1 MLLAEVILQP
11 VTEGILLSAVDSVSA
26 INHKASLQRNS
37 FNLIPRCVVRET
49 TRRDQVN
56 NRI

>member
-1 MLLAEVILQP
+1 MLLAVVILHP
-11 VTEGILLSAVDSVSA
+11 ATEGILLSAVDSVSA

-49 TRRDQVN
+49 TRRGQVN
-56 NRI
+56 SRV